1 MCAEIHVGDTNT
13 EFRIT
18 FLDQDGEVID
28 LTDADITAKRFLFKK
43 PDGTVLTKTASFYT
57 DGTDGIAKYL
67 TLSTDLSDAGKWSLQ
82 GKLILTSGVVY
93 SNIIRFDV
101 KENLE

>member
-1 MCAEIHVGDTNT
+1 MCAEIHVGDTGT

-18 FLDQDGEVID
+18 FLDQDGGIVD
-28 LTDADITAKRFLFKK
+28 LSDNDITAKQFLFKK
-43 PDGTVLTKTASFYT
+43 PDGTLLTKTATLYT

-67 TLSTDLSDAGKWSLQ
+67 TLSTDLSAAGKWSLQ
-82 GKLILTSGVVY
+82 GKITLMNGVIY